1 MISTDLHTR
10 LHLRGRQDP
19 DRSGCDRHRRDF
31 LVPRQP
37 ALDIHPDRHHPA
49 VADRRDDRAHGA
61 WLLDQPPDAAGAG
74 ARHRPRRRRRDRRG
88 REHSPPHRGGHDAV
102 RCGDPRRARD
112 RAADHRHDHH
122 ARRGLCADRLRLGGD
137 GRAVSRIR
145 LHAGGRGHRFR
156 LHRADALA
164 DDVLEAAEPRKER
177 GLACAAL
184 STAPSWV
191 FAAPTSAASTAA

>member
-1 MISTDLHTR
+1 MIDDLHTR

-19 DRSGCDRHRRDF
+19 DRGGCDRYRRDF
-31 LVPRQP
+31 LVSRQS

-49 VADRRDDRAHGA
+49 VADRRDDRARWR
-61 WLLDQPPDAAGAG
+61 WLLDQPPDAIGAG
-74 ARHRPRRRRRDRRG
+74 ARHRPRRRRCDRRG

-102 RCGDPRRARD
+102 RRGDPRRARD
-112 RAADHRHDHH
+112 RAADHRDDHH
-122 ARRGLCADRLRLGGD
+122 ARGGLRADRLRLGRDRG
-137 GRAVSRIR
+137 AVSRIR

-164 DDVLEAAEPRKER
+164 DDVLEAVAPRKER
-177 GLACAAL
+177 GVASPAL

-191 FAAPTSAASTAA
+191 FAAPTSAACTAA